1 MPMQNALRPPCGDI
15 YDSEFYVSGLLI
27 EQKPVH
33 LPHIMAQFREFPA
46 RALRAAG
53 ITATRML

>member
-1 MPMQNALRPPCGDI
+1 MRNALRPRCRDI
-15 YDSEFYVSGLLI
+15 WGSDFCLSGLLI